1 MEVLKIT
8 PRGYCHG
15 VVDAFRIAK
24 RVREETQ
31 GPVHML
37 GMLVHNTH
45 ATDDLQ
51 AQGIALVDQPNRL
64 AGLEHIKDGTV
75 IFTAHGVSPQVKER
89 AVELGLRP
97 VDATCSDVVR
107 THELVADL
115 ARKGYE
121 VVYIGRKGHPEP
133 EGVMGEAPGKVHLV
147 QDPQDID
154 ALDLQGELIA
164 ITCQT
169 TLSVWDTE
177 DLIGRVKSRYPQAE
191 VYNEICRATQER
203 QEAAV
208 EAAKEVDLVI
218 VVGSPRSS
226 NSLRLVEVVKKLGHK
241 PAYLVDN
248 LEDIDIA
255 WFAGTRKVGVTSGAS
270 TPTQLTRRVIEY
282 LARSPGLGPSEPAQ
296 HAADAA
302 PAGLGRRRGDLRRR
316 RGGLRNVGGAG
327 LVLLSARRRPR
338 RPPAAPP
345 SRRPGGPL
353 RLGGRGGRGR
363 DRRRLG
369 QRSAVGPRS
378 PAPPS
383 PGGGDLG
390 GSRSLLHA
398 ALPAGGQVPLD
409 LGPDLA
415 FRAQGA
421 VGRVHVDAPDHD
433 RRRRAADG
441 RPLLGQSPAGVD
453 RVSGVDLAG
462 KLPAQPLPLG
472 HRRHRHVDRA

>member
-15 VVDAFRIAK
+15 VVDAFRIAR

-37 GMLVHNTH
+37 VMLVHNTH

-64 AGLEHIKDGTV
+64 AGLEHIKEGTV

-89 AVELGLRP
+89 AVEMGLKP

-121 VVYIGRKGHPEP
+121 VVYIG
-133 EGVMGEAPGKVHLV
+133 GKVHLV
-147 QDPQDID
+147 QEPQDID
-154 ALDLQGELIA
+154 ALDLQGDLIA
-164 ITCQT
+164 VTCQT

-241 PAYLVDN
+241 PAYLVDR
-248 LEDIDIA
+248 LEDLDVA
-255 WFAGTRKVGVTSGAS
+255 WLKGMRKVGVTSGAS
-270 TPTQLTRRVIEY
+270 TPSQLTRRVIEY
-282 LARSPGLGPSEPAQ
+282 LEAL
-296 HAADAA
+296 DA
-302 PAGLGRRRGDLRRR
+302 PA
-316 RGGLRNVGGAG
+316 
-327 LVLLSARRRPR
+327 
-338 RPPAAPP
+338 
-345 SRRPGGPL
+345 
-353 RLGGRGGRGR
+353 
-363 DRRRLG
+363 
-369 QRSAVGPRS
+369 
-378 PAPPS
+378 
-383 PGGGDLG
+383 
-390 GSRSLLHA
+390 
-398 ALPAGGQVPLD
+398 
-409 LGPDLA
+409 
-415 FRAQGA
+415 
-421 VGRVHVDAPDHD
+421 
-433 RRRRAADG
+433 
-441 RPLLGQSPAGVD
+441 
-453 RVSGVDLAG
+453 
-462 KLPAQPLPLG
+462 
-472 HRRHRHVDRA
+472 